1 MFEFT
6 RKNYLITFFFHA
18 LYCSIIFGTI
28 FLVND
33 YLDEILIDDHDKN
46 KKYKKAGIHFIATFF
61 ATFFLVLLFWFIFGW
76 GAGFTPPKK

>member
-18 LYCSIIFGTI
+18 LYCAIIFGII
-28 FLVND
+28 FFIND
-33 YLDEILIDDHDKN
+33 YLDEVLIDNHN
-46 KKYKKAGIHFIATFF
+46 KKYKKASIHFISTLF
-61 ATFFLVLLFWFIFGW
+61 ATFFVVLLFWFVFGW